1 MPYRP
6 RAKLSILRTNAMK
19 YIKFSILSLI
29 SLIFFLSASQPIVY
43 ADTSDQ
49 NFSSGDFLMNSNS
62 LPAGQNGSVPQNSGS
77 VLPSG
82 QTGSVPSSGGQTIV
96 NPLKVASLY
105 DLLTV
110 ILKALVTIGSLV
122 LTAAFIW
129 IGFNFVTAQGDPAK
143 LGKARKAF
151 LWTVLGG
158 LLLLG
163 AAGLG
168 TVIQATVN
176 GVTS

>member
-1 MPYRP
+1 MYRNTT
-6 RAKLSILRTNAMK
+6 RIIGFTSIL
-19 YIKFSILSLI
+19 
-29 SLIFFLSASQPIVY
+29 FLSSLAY
-43 ADTSDQ
+43 TSANAQDQ
-49 NFSSGDFLMNSNS
+49 NFSSGDFLINSNT

-82 QTGSVPSSGGQTIV
+82 QNGSVPSSGGQTIV
-96 NPLKVASLY
+96 NPLKYDSL
-105 DLLTV
+105 DKLLGA
-110 ILKALVTIGSLV
+110 ILGALVTLGSLA

-129 IGFNFVTAQGDPAK
+129 IGFTFVTAQGDPTK

-168 TVIQATVN
+168 TVIQSTVN
-176 GVTS
+176 SVTT